1 MKNLIL
7 TAIAVCS
14 LNTIQAQEISYKK
27 WVKEAPRLE
36 DSFFTTPKA
45 KEVAETVLLY
55 QQPTGGWPKNINFFQ
70 TPDNKEKAL
79 EIKNDVNASTIDNG
93 ATTTEIIYLSRLYN
107 ATHDETYKEAAIR
120 GLDYLFEAQY
130 ENGGW
135 PQFYPRPKGYYVQI
149 TYNDNAMINV
159 MNLLRDVSNGKSPFT
174 YLPESTRQKAQK
186 AIDKG
191 VECILK
197 TQVKQHGKLTVWCA
211 QHDRETFAP
220 AKARA
225 YELPSLSGA
234 ESANIVI
241 YLMQLPNP
249 SAEVIQSIESAV
261 QWFKDSEIKG
271 IKIES
276 FINKDGKKRPPV

>member
-7 TAIAVCS
+7 TVIAVCS

-276 FINKDGKKRPPV
+276 FINKD

>member
-261 QWFKDSEIKG
+261 QWFKDSEIKV
-271 IKIES
+271 S
-276 FINKDGKKRPPV
+276 FQF

>member
-7 TAIAVCS
+7 TVIAVCS

-211 QHDRETFAP
+211 QHDRKTFAP
-220 AKARA
+220 VKARA

-241 YLMQLPNP
+241 YLMQLPNL

-276 FINKDGKKRPPV
+276 FINKDGKRDIQ

>member
-107 ATHDETYKEAAIR
+107 STHDETYKEAAIR

-241 YLMQLPNP
+241 YLMQLTNP

-271 IKIES
+271 IKM
-276 FINKDGKKRPPV
+276 GQ

>member
-241 YLMQLPNP
+241 YLMQLTNP

-271 IKIES
+271 LSSTYKCN
-276 FINKDGKKRPPV
+276 FLGADNKQ